1 VFFTINPRLG
11 IAETSSIDALARCRS
26 IVDQIAQLRCYQ
38 DVTSRE
44 AQRAEPRTAGTGS
57 WRLVRTPSP
66 RGGPDL
72 VSIMQTADPARSDL
86 DLAGL
91 MVRCGTTSPDVVV
104 VLVKPLPP
112 RAHPKVKLAAGGSIA
127 QFDGAVVSPGASL
140 SLPADVGALVDGPW
154 QSSPELAIEV
164 DDSNDP
170 IRGVIPW
177 WDWRLPWRCS
187 GRTALRLARIRHALI
202 EIN

>member
-1 VFFTINPRLG
+1 LG

-26 IVDQIAQLRCYQ
+26 IVDQAAQLRCYQ

-44 AQRAEPRTAGTGS
+44 AQRAGPHTAGTGN
-57 WRLVRTPSP
+57 WRLVRTPNL
-66 RGGPDL
+66 RGGPEV

-91 MVRCGTTSPDVVV
+91 MVRCGTTGPDVVV

-127 QFDGAVVSPGASL
+127 QFDGTVIPPGASL
-140 SLPADVGALVDGPW
+140 SLPGDVGALVTAPW
-154 QSSPELAIEV
+154 QSLQS
-164 DDSNDP
+164 
-170 IRGVIPW
+170 
-177 WDWRLPWRCS
+177 
-187 GRTALRLARIRHALI
+187 
-202 EIN
+202 